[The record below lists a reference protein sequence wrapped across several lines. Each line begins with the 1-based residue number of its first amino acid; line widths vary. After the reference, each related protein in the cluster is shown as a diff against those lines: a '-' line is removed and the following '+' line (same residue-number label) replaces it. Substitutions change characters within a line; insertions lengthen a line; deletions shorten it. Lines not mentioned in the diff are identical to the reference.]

1 MRGECRSSG
10 RQGKRPA
17 EGPSQPVTSAKQTEL
32 SLWIGGNTELKTTC
46 LNRFLL
52 AFLRDPL
59 TLHSGH
65 SSRGTGG
72 TKDLV
77 SANRGRLLLTPSGH
91 LELPHLLTIQRYSKE
106 RGKVWLIDGKEF
118 PCAWMSSPWPTSD
131 LISFSVGSE
140 DHQMRY
146 LADLDGL

>member
-1 MRGECRSSG
+1 MNVEARADRARG
-10 RQGKRPA
+10 RQKDPASQSPRP
-17 EGPSQPVTSAKQTEL
+17 SAKQTEL

-46 LNRFLL
+46 LNRFLP

-72 TKDLV
+72 AKDLV